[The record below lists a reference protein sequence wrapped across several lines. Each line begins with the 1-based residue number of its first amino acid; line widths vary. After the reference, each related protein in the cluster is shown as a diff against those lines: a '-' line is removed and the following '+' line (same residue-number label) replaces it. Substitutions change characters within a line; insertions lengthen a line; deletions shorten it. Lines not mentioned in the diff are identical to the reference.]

1 MTDRVSIR
9 SLDLF
14 YVGPRW
20 QFLRITTDA
29 GVEGWSEAVLE
40 GNLHS
45 VRGAVDSMADYL
57 IGKDPRAVAHHW
69 RRIYSG
75 NFYRGGP
82 ILTSA
87 ISAVDIALWDIKG
100 KLLGVP
106 AYELLGGPVRTAVP
120 VYCHINGANADELIA
135 DAQTAI
141 DTGFRLMKTSITG
154 PAPRLPTREYV
165 DAEVERFYRLREA
178 VGPSY
183 EFGIDF
189 HGRATPAL
197 SMTLLRELEGA
208 HPWFVEEPC
217 LPENTAAMRDIKAST
232 TVPIATGER
241 LFTRWGFRE
250 AIEARIA
257 DVYQPDV
264 CHAGGISELPKIAA
278 MADAHYAQIAPH
290 NPLGPVALAA
300 SLQVDCVC
308 ENVLAQ
314 ELIRDLGSDLLEEPF
329 KLADGMIPAPEGP
342 GLGINVNLEAV
353 IEREGDGRWRTP
365 GLTYPDGSVAEW

>member
-1 MTDRVSIR
+1 M
-9 SLDLF
+9 
-14 YVGPRW
+14 
-20 QFLRITTDA
+20 
-29 GVEGWSEAVLE
+29 
-40 GNLHS
+40 
-45 VRGAVDSMADYL
+45 RGAVEQLSDYL

-69 RRIYSG
+69 TRMYTD
-75 NFYRGGP
+75 NFYCGGP
-82 ILTSA
+82 VLTSA

-106 AYELLGGPVRTAVP
+106 VYELLGGPVRTAVP
-120 VYCHINGANADELIA
+120 VYCHVNGDSTDLLIA
-135 DAQTAI
+135 DTKTAI
-141 DTGFRLMKTSITG
+141 AEGFKMVKTSITA
-154 PAPRLPTREYV
+154 PAPRLATRQYV
-165 DAEVERFYRLREA
+165 DDEVERFYRLREA
-178 VGPSY
+178 IGASC

-197 SMTLLRELEGA
+197 SQTLARELEGA
-208 HPWFVEEPC
+208 HPLFIEEPC
-217 LPENTAAMRDIKAST
+217 LPENFKAMRDIKAST

-241 LFTRWGFRE
+241 LFTHWGFRE

-290 NPLGPVALAA
+290 NPLGPIALAA

-314 ELIRDLGSDLLEEPF
+314 ELVRDLGGGLLDEPF
-329 KLADGMIPAPEGP
+329 EVTDGMIVAPAGP
-342 GLGINVNLEAV
+342 GLGVSVNLEAV
-353 IEREGDGRWRTP
+353 LALGHDGTWRP
-365 GLTYPDGSVAEW
+365 PELSYSDGSVAPW